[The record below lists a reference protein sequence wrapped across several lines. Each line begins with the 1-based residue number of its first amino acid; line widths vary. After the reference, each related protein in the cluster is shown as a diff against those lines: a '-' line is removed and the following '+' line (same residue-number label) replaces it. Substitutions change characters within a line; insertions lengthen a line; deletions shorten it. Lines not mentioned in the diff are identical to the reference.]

1 MKLTKKLFA
10 VALMMSAAAMTFAQS
25 QTVQKKSS
33 SSNNE
38 TYVENEYLNDIDAEI
53 IIGLAEADDF
63 DTKLVALQYI
73 NDAIEE
79 GNTSQGVIDALDKLG
94 GEGVLS
100 ESRTNGRK
108 VNNFPEVRRQAC
120 LLMAKVP
127 TEHTKNTLIDIMVA
141 EDEPMV
147 ISAAISSLGAINP
160 ENVEEVV
167 DAIQFVNKRNSV
179 LNPTSS
185 LAWQVCDTFE
195 KLAPNASRRAITVM
209 TATLTE
215 IASNYRYSSPVREKA
230 KSLLKSLAT
239 NGSSSSSSKT
249 VDAK

>member
-1 MKLTKKLFA
+1 MNKKIL
-10 VALMMSAAAMTFAQS
+10 VAGALLCASTFVFAQS
-25 QTVQKKSS
+25 QTVQKSG
-33 SSNNE
+33 SSNKE
-38 TYVENEYLNDIDAEI
+38 TYVENEYLNDIDTEI
-53 IIGLAEADDF
+53 IIGLAEADDL

-79 GNTSQGVIDALDKLG
+79 GNTSEGVIHALDTLA

-127 TEHTKNTLIDIMVA
+127 TEHTKNQLINIMVA

-147 ISAAISSLGAINP
+147 LSAAVQSLGIINP
-160 ENVEEVV
+160 ENTSEVIE
-167 DAIQFVNKRNSV
+167 AISWINKRNAA

-185 LAWQVCDTFE
+185 LAWQVVDTYE
-195 KLAPNASRRAITVM
+195 KLAPNADSRTMRVISGS
-209 TATLTE
+209 LTE
-215 IASNYRYSSPVREKA
+215 IAGNYRYTTPVRDKA
-230 KSLLKSLAT
+230 KALLKKLS
-239 NGSSSSSSKT
+239 NSSSGKSSKA
-249 VDAK
+249 DAK